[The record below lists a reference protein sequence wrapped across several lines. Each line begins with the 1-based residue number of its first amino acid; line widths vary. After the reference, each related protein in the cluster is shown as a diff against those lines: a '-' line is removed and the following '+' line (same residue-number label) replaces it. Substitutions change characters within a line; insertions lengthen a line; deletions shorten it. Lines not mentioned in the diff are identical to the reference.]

1 MAYPVA
7 MRGVDEESGEYLG
20 PSRKQNR
27 REALEVLALAEAL
40 VGLPDGRLAKLPV
53 PDSLM
58 PHIAETRRITSHIA
72 RKRQMAFLAKQMRRE
87 DEATLEALRDAL
99 DAGGEAARIDTARL
113 HRAEQWRLRLLDEG
127 DTALAAL
134 LDEYPNADRQ
144 KLRQLVR
151 NALAER
157 AKNKPP
163 AAFREL
169 FRELRDVFAG
179 AASAA
184 ADDNDDD
191 AAYDS
196 VDVDETGDG
205 TRQA

>member
-1 MAYPVA
+1 

-58 PHIAETRRITSHIA
+58 PHIADTRRITSHIA

-179 AASAA
+179 AGAAA
-184 ADDNDDD
+184 ADARDD
-191 AAYDS
+191 AAYDGA
-196 VDVDETGDG
+196 DDDADG
-205 TRQA
+205 THQA